1 MLVKQTEMK
10 RHLHDNIQT
19 ESNFSNFEDSSTL
32 PIQPPRL
39 PEVKVRQK
47 RYLIKGTKTN
57 NKLQDGLLVKVAAR
71 RNENEQE
78 YARKIEGL
86 NILPRLNFQ
95 TLKLDE
101 SAGQENNQ
109 SKVSYKKF
117 KINHKYQSKSMIKI
131 DDDRKA
137 RALTGRKTNE

>member
-10 RHLHDNIQT
+10 RHLHENIQT
-19 ESNFSNFEDSSTL
+19 ESNVSNHDDSSTL

-57 NKLQDGLLVKVAAR
+57 NKLQDGLLVKVASR
-71 RNENEQE
+71 RNENE
-78 YARKIEGL
+78 KGL
-86 NILPRLNFQ
+86 NVLPKLNFQ

-101 SAGQENNQ
+101 SAGHENNQ